1 MSEGVLDDATL
12 GRVEEVLLSACGVT
26 LARSLRRSLEA
37 ALGRAARSRGLEPEA
52 FLRKLLVR
60 EAAAVECFI
69 EHAVIGETYF
79 FRHPEHLRAVARL
92 GRAHPAPC
100 FQVWS
105 AGCAS
110 GEEPYSIAMALL
122 AEGLPEG
129 RFRVLATDVSG
140 RAIERAREGVYG
152 PWSLRRIEPELEK
165 RFLVANGEGF
175 SVIPQVRRAVEFRR
189 HNLVVDPPPFMGLG
203 AIFCRNVLIYFPT
216 ELAREVLRRF
226 IDALAPGGLLFV
238 SPAEVPLTNG
248 LGLETVDA
256 EGSVALRVPVP
267 GAARAVTP
275 EARLPRVGGRRD
287 ALAAGALVDSL
298 ARGAPAPSWRAA
310 LALGEAA
317 SGPARVDARTPGTA
331 ADHAADVGP
340 VRVAA
345 VDLQRAVL
353 AVSPE
358 LTDTRGGE
366 GRPFSGPE
374 AEAQRLA
381 WAGSAS
387 AGASAPAS
395 ATPAATRW
403 RAPVPDRSPQA
414 APLLASPGGVPT
426 PEEAPALARAIS
438 AARSGRFDE
447 AEALA
452 RQAAKALVPEAYL
465 LLSMV
470 ADVRGDLNGAVEAVR
485 KALYLEPRL
494 ALGHATLVA
503 LYGRMERREDA
514 ERARQNALRA
524 LDGLDD
530 EHPLRGVETM
540 TAGGLRQA
548 LAPAEQAG
556 WQGAR

>member
-12 GRVEEVLLSACGVT
+12 ARVEDVLQSACGVT
-26 LARSLRRSLEA
+26 LARSLRRSLET
-37 ALGRAARSRGLEPEA
+37 ALGRAARSRGLEPDA
-52 FLRKLLVR
+52 FLRTLLVR

-79 FRHPEHLRAVARL
+79 FRHPEHLRALARL
-92 GRAHPAPC
+92 AQTHPAPC

-110 GEEPYSIAMALL
+110 GEEPYSIAMALM

-140 RAIERAREGVYG
+140 RALQRARDGVYG
-152 PWSLRRIEPELEK
+152 PWSLRRIEPEQEK
-165 RFLVANGEGF
+165 RFLVANGDDY

-189 HNLVVDPPPFMGLG
+189 HNLAVDPPPFMGLG

-216 ELAREVLRRF
+216 ELAREVLKRF
-226 IDALAPGGLLFV
+226 ISALAPGGLLFV

-267 GAARAVTP
+267 GAPRAVTP
-275 EARLPRVGGRRD
+275 EARLPRLGAGRNQVSSAVPPAGWPQALDDSRARRARAPAWGAKPSTGEGPLTSGTSLGDSRVGSVSGRTASGLAGASVRSASSAAGDFSATGASPGAIDSRGAEGRPSPSEPGTSRPAWASSTPAAATHAVSRSVD
-287 ALAAGALVDSL
+287 ALAAEEV
-298 ARGAPAPSWRAA
+298 
-310 LALGEAA
+310 
-317 SGPARVDARTPGTA
+317 
-331 ADHAADVGP
+331 
-340 VRVAA
+340 
-345 VDLQRAVL
+345 
-353 AVSPE
+353 
-358 LTDTRGGE
+358 
-366 GRPFSGPE
+366 
-374 AEAQRLA
+374 
-381 WAGSAS
+381 
-387 AGASAPAS
+387 
-395 ATPAATRW
+395 
-403 RAPVPDRSPQA
+403 
-414 APLLASPGGVPT
+414 PLLERAII
-426 PEEAPALARAIS
+426 AARA
-438 AARSGRFDE
+438 GHFEE

-452 RQAAKALVPEAYL
+452 REAAKALVPEAYL

-470 ADVRGDLNGAVEAVR
+470 AEVRGDLNGAVEAVR

-503 LYGRMERREDA
+503 LYRRMERPEDA

-548 LAPAEQAG
+548 LAPVEQAG
-556 WQGAR
+556 WHGVR

>member
-12 GRVEEVLLSACGVT
+12 ARVEDVLQTACGVT
-26 LARSLRRSLEA
+26 LARSLRRSLET
-37 ALGRAARSRGLEPEA
+37 ALGRAARSRGLAPDA

-79 FRHPEHLRAVARL
+79 FRHPEHLRTLARL
-92 GRAHPAPC
+92 AQTHPAPC

-129 RFRVLATDVSG
+129 RFRVLATDVSE
-140 RAIERAREGVYG
+140 RALQRAREGVYG
-152 PWSLRRIEPELEK
+152 PWSLRRIEPEQEQ
-165 RFLVANGEGF
+165 RFLVASGDDS

-189 HNLVVDPPPFMGLG
+189 HNLAVDPPPFMGLG

-216 ELAREVLRRF
+216 ELAREVLKRF
-226 IDALAPGGLLFV
+226 IAALAPGGLLFV

-256 EGSVALRVPVP
+256 EGSVALRLPVP
-267 GAARAVTP
+267 GAPRAVAS
-275 EARLPRVGGRRD
+275 EARLPRLGAGRNQVASAVPPAGWAQALD
-287 ALAAGALVDSL
+287 ASRARRARVPT
-298 ARGAPAPSWRAA
+298 RGATPSTEGGPLTFGTSLGVPGASRPEWAASTPASAA
-310 LALGEAA
+310 LAVPRPVA
-317 SGPARVDARTPGTA
+317 VDAPVA
-331 ADHAADVGP
+331 VEGP
-340 VRVAA
+340 P
-345 VDLQRAVL
+345 LERAII
-353 AVSPE
+353 A
-358 LTDTRGGE
+358 
-366 GRPFSGPE
+366 
-374 AEAQRLA
+374 
-381 WAGSAS
+381 
-387 AGASAPAS
+387 
-395 ATPAATRW
+395 
-403 RAPVPDRSPQA
+403 
-414 APLLASPGGVPT
+414 
-426 PEEAPALARAIS
+426 ARAGHFE
-438 AARSGRFDE
+438 A

-452 RQAAKALVPEAYL
+452 REAAKALVPEAYL

-470 ADVRGDLNGAVEAVR
+470 AEVRGDLNGAVEAIR

-494 ALGHATLVA
+494 AQGHATLVA

-548 LAPAEQAG
+548 LAPVEQAG
-556 WQGAR
+556 WHGVR

>member
-12 GRVEEVLLSACGVT
+12 GRVEEVLQTACGVT
-26 LARSLRRSLEA
+26 LARSLRRSLET
-37 ALGRAARSRGLEPEA
+37 ALDRAARSRGLAPDA

-60 EAAAVECFI
+60 ESAAVECFI

-79 FRHPEHLRAVARL
+79 FRHPEHLRSVARL
-92 GRAHPAPC
+92 AQSHPSSC

-140 RAIERAREGVYG
+140 RALQRAKEGLYG
-152 PWSLRRIEPELEK
+152 PWSLRRIEPEQEK
-165 RFLVANGEGF
+165 RFLVAEGESF

-189 HNLVVDPPPFMGLG
+189 HNLAVDPPPFLGLG

-226 IDALAPGGLLFV
+226 VDALAPGGLLFV

-248 LGLETVDA
+248 LGLEMVDA
-256 EGSVALRVPVP
+256 EGSVALRLPMP
-267 GAARAVTP
+267 GEARAATTDIGASRAARAARGRNALTGTP
-275 EARLPRVGGRRD
+275 PPFVWPTSLEAGLSRSAQGLGSSSTP
-287 ALAAGALVDSL
+287 LAAGAASVEPVRAMASVHEGRSAPLSSAPL
-298 ARGAPAPSWRAA
+298 EARPFEQASARERAPS
-310 LALGEAA
+310 
-317 SGPARVDARTPGTA
+317 
-331 ADHAADVGP
+331 
-340 VRVAA
+340 
-345 VDLQRAVL
+345 
-353 AVSPE
+353 
-358 LTDTRGGE
+358 
-366 GRPFSGPE
+366 
-374 AEAQRLA
+374 AEPPLSVQ
-381 WAGSAS
+381 
-387 AGASAPAS
+387 AP
-395 ATPAATRW
+395 P
-403 RAPVPDRSPQA
+403 
-414 APLLASPGGVPT
+414 
-426 PEEAPALARAIS
+426 LARAID
-438 AARSGRFDE
+438 AARAGRFDE
-447 AEALA
+447 ADVLA
-452 RQAAKALVPEAYL
+452 REAAKALIPEAYL

-470 ADVRGDLNGAVEAVR
+470 AEVRGDLNGAVEAIR

-548 LAPAEQAG
+548 LAPVEQAG
-556 WQGAR
+556 WQGGR

>member
-140 RAIERAREGVYG
+140 RAIERAQEGVYG
-152 PWSLRRIEPELEK
+152 PWSLRRIEPEQEK

-267 GAARAVTP
+267 GAAQAVTP

-287 ALAAGALVDSL
+287 ALAAGAL
-298 ARGAPAPSWRAA
+298 
-310 LALGEAA
+310 
-317 SGPARVDARTPGTA
+317 
-331 ADHAADVGP
+331 
-340 VRVAA
+340 
-345 VDLQRAVL
+345 
-353 AVSPE
+353 AVSPAPP
-358 LTDTRGGE
+358 DTRGGA
-366 GRPFSGPE
+366 GRPSAARA
-374 AEAQRLA
+374 AEPPRLA

-387 AGASAPAS
+387 PGAFPPVAGAPRGVGTGNAN
-395 ATPAATRW
+395 
-403 RAPVPDRSPQA
+403 VV
-414 APLLASPGGVPT
+414 VPT
-426 PEEAPALARAIS
+426 PEEDPALARAIS

-548 LAPAEQAG
+548 LAPVEQAG

>member
-12 GRVEEVLLSACGVT
+12 ARVEDVLQSACGVT
-26 LARSLRRSLEA
+26 LARSLRRSLET
-37 ALGRAARSRGLEPEA
+37 ALGRAARSRGLEPDA

-79 FRHPEHLRAVARL
+79 FRHPEHLRTLARL
-92 GRAHPAPC
+92 AQAHPAPC

-110 GEEPYSIAMALL
+110 GEEPYSIAMALM

-140 RAIERAREGVYG
+140 RALQRAREGVYG
-152 PWSLRRIEPELEK
+152 PWSLRRIEPEQEK
-165 RFLVANGEGF
+165 RFLVANGDDYA
-175 SVIPQVRRAVEFRR
+175 VIPQVRHAVEFRR
-189 HNLVVDPPPFMGLG
+189 HNLAVDPPPFMGLG

-216 ELAREVLRRF
+216 ELAREVLKRF
-226 IDALAPGGLLFV
+226 ISALAPGGLLFV

-248 LGLETVDA
+248 LGLETVEA
-256 EGSVALRVPVP
+256 EGSVALRVPAP
-267 GAARAVTP
+267 GAPRAATP
-275 EARLPRVGGRRD
+275 EARLPRLGMGRNQVASPVPPAGWPQALDDSRARRARVPEGRPSLSEPGTSRPARAAPTPDAATPAVPRSVAVD
-287 ALAAGALVDSL
+287 ALAA
-298 ARGAPAPSWRAA
+298 
-310 LALGEAA
+310 
-317 SGPARVDARTPGTA
+317 
-331 ADHAADVGP
+331 
-340 VRVAA
+340 
-345 VDLQRAVL
+345 
-353 AVSPE
+353 
-358 LTDTRGGE
+358 
-366 GRPFSGPE
+366 
-374 AEAQRLA
+374 
-381 WAGSAS
+381 
-387 AGASAPAS
+387 
-395 ATPAATRW
+395 
-403 RAPVPDRSPQA
+403 
-414 APLLASPGGVPT
+414 
-426 PEEAPALARAIS
+426 EEVPALERAIIAARA
-438 AARSGRFDE
+438 GHFEE

-452 RQAAKALVPEAYL
+452 REAAKALVPEAYL

-470 ADVRGDLNGAVEAVR
+470 AEVRDDLNGAVEAVR

-503 LYGRMERREDA
+503 LYGRMDRPEDA

-548 LAPAEQAG
+548 LAPVEQAG
-556 WQGAR
+556 WLGVR

>member
-1 MSEGVLDDATL
+1 MAPD
-12 GRVEEVLLSACGVT
+12 
-26 LARSLRRSLEA
+26 
-37 ALGRAARSRGLEPEA
+37 A

-60 EAAAVECFI
+60 ESAAVECFI

-79 FRHPEHLRAVARL
+79 FRHPEHLRSVARL
-92 GRAHPAPC
+92 AQSHPSSC

-140 RAIERAREGVYG
+140 RALQRAKEGLYG
-152 PWSLRRIEPELEK
+152 PWSLRRIEPEQEK
-165 RFLVANGEGF
+165 RFLVAEGESF

-189 HNLVVDPPPFMGLG
+189 HNLAVDPPPFMGLG

-226 IDALAPGGLLFV
+226 VDALAPGGLLFV

-248 LGLETVDA
+248 LGLEMVDA
-256 EGSVALRVPVP
+256 EGSVALRLPLP
-267 GAARAVTP
+267 GEARAATTDIGASRAARATRGRNALTGATP
-275 EARLPRVGGRRD
+275 PFVWPTSLEAGLSRSAQGLGSSSTP
-287 ALAAGALVDSL
+287 LAAGA
-298 ARGAPAPSWRAA
+298 
-310 LALGEAA
+310 A
-317 SGPARVDARTPGTA
+317 SVE
-331 ADHAADVGP
+331 P
-340 VRVAA
+340 VRGMASVH
-345 VDLQRAVL
+345 
-353 AVSPE
+353 
-358 LTDTRGGE
+358 E
-366 GRPFSGPE
+366 GR
-374 AEAQRLA
+374 
-381 WAGSAS
+381 
-387 AGASAPAS
+387 SAPLFS
-395 ATPAATRW
+395 
-403 RAPVPDRSPQA
+403 
-414 APLLASPGGVPT
+414 APLEARPFEQASSR
-426 PEEAPALARAIS
+426 ERAQE
-438 AARSGRFDE
+438 AARSGRPASPPRSASFDPPAPQAPVLEASLPGPGASLPAVSAEPSLSVQAPPLERAIDAARAGRFDE
-447 AEALA
+447 ADVLA
-452 RQAAKALVPEAYL
+452 REAAKALIPEAYL

-470 ADVRGDLNGAVEAVR
+470 AEVRGDLNGAVEAIR

-548 LAPAEQAG
+548 LAPVEQAG
-556 WQGAR
+556 WQGGR